1 LSPLLFVV
9 GLLVVLGTVLAA
21 AESSMSR
28 ITRVR
33 AMALKA
39 TGGRNAIF
47 LERIAQEPPRF
58 LNAVYLA
65 VMFVQNGS
73 AILIAIVAERAFDH
87 LGVAVVSV
95 LFTIAYFVVVEAM
108 AKTFGILHSD
118 GVALA
123 LAPIVFYLGRGLS
136 LPTRA
141 LIWLA
146 NLLLPGQGLAQGPFV
161 SEEEIRSMAEVGHEE
176 GVIDA
181 QERELIHSVFT
192 FGDTVVREV
201 MVPRPDI
208 VAVDV
213 QQTVE
218 QALAVLVA
226 RGFSRT
232 PVYRDQLDHIEGI
245 VYAKDVLRL
254 LHGGGGDTPLAKAL
268 RPPHFV
274 PESKRVADLL
284 KDMQRHQFHIAI
296 VTDEYGS
303 VSGLVTL
310 EDLIEEL
317 VGEIADEYDRDEP
330 ELIQV
335 ADGVFRV
342 EGAMPI
348 HDLGVALGVALP
360 NEEWDTVGGL
370 MLGLIGA
377 IPREGQEVRC
387 ENLVFKA
394 ERVQRRRVLS
404 VLVTKLPPAD
414 ATSQDEHADG

>member
-1 LSPLLFVV
+1 LNSLLILV
-9 GLLVVLGTVLAA
+9 GFLVVLGTVLAA

-28 ITRVR
+28 MTRVR

-39 TGGRNAIF
+39 EGRRNAAL
-47 LERIAQEPPRF
+47 LERIEEEPPRY

-73 AILIAIVAERAFDH
+73 AILVAMLAGEYFDNV
-87 LGVAVVSV
+87 GVVVASV

-108 AKTFGILHSD
+108 AKTFGIMHSD
-118 GVALA
+118 GAALS
-123 LAPIVFYLGRGLS
+123 LAPVVFYLGWLLS
-136 LPTRA
+136 VPTRA

-146 NLLLPGQGLAQGPFV
+146 NMLLPGKGLAQGPFV

-176 GVIDA
+176 GTIDA

-201 MVPRPDI
+201 MVPRPDV
-208 VAVDV
+208 VAVEV
-213 QQTVE
+213 HQSLHA
-218 QALAVLVA
+218 ALDQIVA

-232 PVYRDQLDHIEGI
+232 PVYREQLDHIEGL
-245 VYAKDVLRL
+245 VYAKDLLRL
-254 LHGGGGDTPLAKAL
+254 LHSGEIETPLAKAL
-268 RPPHFV
+268 RPAHFV

-284 KDMQRHQFHIAI
+284 KDMQRQQFHMAV

-303 VSGLVTL
+303 VCGLVTL

-330 ELIQV
+330 ELVQV
-335 ADGVFRV
+335 SDGVYRAD
-342 EGAMPI
+342 GAMPI
-348 HDLGVALGVALP
+348 HDLGTVLGVELP
-360 NEEWDTVGGL
+360 SQEWDTVGGL
-370 MLGLIGA
+370 MLGLLGA

-387 ENLVFKA
+387 ENVIFKA
-394 ERVQRRRVLS
+394 ERVQRRRVLA
-404 VLVTKLPPAD
+404 VLVTVLPPATV
-414 ATSQDEHADG
+414 AAELEAGG

>member
-1 LSPLLFVV
+1 LS
-9 GLLVVLGTVLAA
+9 LLVLVVLLLVALGTVLAA

-28 ITRVR
+28 MTRVR
-33 AMALKA
+33 ALALKA
-39 TGGRNAIF
+39 EGRRNAAL
-47 LERIAQEPPRF
+47 LERVANDPPRH

-73 AILIAIVAERAFDH
+73 AILMAIWAEQHF
-87 LGVAVVSV
+87 GNVGIAVVSAV
-95 LFTIAYFVVVEAM
+95 FTVVYFVVVEAM
-108 AKTFGILHSD
+108 SKTFGILHSD

-123 LAPIVFYLGRGLS
+123 LSPIVFYLGWLLS
-136 LPTRA
+136 LPTSA

-146 NLLLPGQGLAQGPFV
+146 NLLLPGKGLAQGPFV

-201 MVPRPDI
+201 MVPRPDV
-208 VAVDV
+208 VAVEV
-213 QQTVE
+213 RQG
-218 QALAVLVA
+218 LRSVLDTIVA
-226 RGFSRT
+226 RGFSRV
-232 PVYRDQLDHIEGI
+232 PVYRDQLDHIEGV
-245 VYAKDVLRL
+245 VYAKDLLRI
-254 LHGGGGDTPLAKAL
+254 LHSGQEDTQLAKLL
-268 RPPHFV
+268 RPAHFV

-284 KDMQRHQFHIAI
+284 REMQRHQFHLAV

-330 ELIQV
+330 ELVQV
-335 ADGVFRV
+335 GEGVYRV
-342 EGAMPI
+342 DGAMPI
-348 HDLGVALGVALP
+348 DDLARALGVELP
-360 NEEWDTVGGL
+360 SEEWDTVGGL
-370 MLGLIGA
+370 MLGLLGA

-387 ENLVFKA
+387 GNLVFRA

-404 VLVTKLPPAD
+404 VLVTVQSPPTETAV
-414 ATSQDEHADG
+414 A

>member
-1 LSPLLFVV
+1 MS
-9 GLLVVLGTVLAA
+9 LLVLVVLLLVALGTVLAA

-28 ITRVR
+28 MTRVR
-33 AMALKA
+33 ALALKA
-39 TGGRNAIF
+39 EGRRNAAL
-47 LERIAQEPPRF
+47 LERVANDPPRH

-73 AILIAIVAERAFDH
+73 AILMAIWAEQHF
-87 LGVAVVSV
+87 GNVGIAVVSAV
-95 LFTIAYFVVVEAM
+95 FTVVYFVVVEAM
-108 AKTFGILHSD
+108 SKTFGILHSD

-123 LAPIVFYLGRGLS
+123 LSPIVFYLGWLLS
-136 LPTRA
+136 LPTSA

-146 NLLLPGQGLAQGPFV
+146 NLLLPGKGLAQGPFV

-201 MVPRPDI
+201 MVPRPDV
-208 VAVDV
+208 VAVEV
-213 QQTVE
+213 RQG
-218 QALAVLVA
+218 LRSVLDTIVA
-226 RGFSRT
+226 RGFSRV
-232 PVYRDQLDHIEGI
+232 PVYRDQLDHIEGV
-245 VYAKDVLRL
+245 VYAKDLLRI
-254 LHGGGGDTPLAKAL
+254 LHSGQEDTQLAKLL
-268 RPPHFV
+268 RPAHFV

-284 KDMQRHQFHIAI
+284 REMQRHQFHLAV

-330 ELIQV
+330 ELVQV
-335 ADGVFRV
+335 GEGVYRV
-342 EGAMPI
+342 DGAMPI
-348 HDLGVALGVALP
+348 DDLARALGVELP
-360 NEEWDTVGGL
+360 SEEWDTVGGL
-370 MLGLIGA
+370 MLGLLGA

-387 ENLVFKA
+387 GNLVFRA

-404 VLVTKLPPAD
+404 VLVTVQSPPTETAV
-414 ATSQDEHADG
+414 A